1 VHHTEQEHSMQK
13 SAKPIPR
20 LQSNRKSTAPVTKT
34 AQIQTGPQQLDE
46 QQLRQVSGGGGL
58 PVKGW

>member
-1 VHHTEQEHSMQK
+1 MQK
-13 SAKPIPR
+13 SAKLISRVQPT
-20 LQSNRKSTAPVTKT
+20 RKPAAPTTKT
-34 AQIQTGPQQLDE
+34 AQAQTGPQQLDE